1 MEKDRIRF
9 QEECEKA
16 VEISR
21 QTLFQILRDNKDT
34 EYGKKYNFVRIE
46 NIEDFRKLPITDYED
61 YKEEVIRMMKG
72 EENVLTAYPVK
83 YFLTSSI
90 TSNPMFVLPS
100 SIVNKTPSISK
111 LGFNFF

>member
-61 YKEEVIRMMKG
+61 YKEEVIRMMNG

-90 TSNPMFVLPS
+90 TCDDRFVLAS
-100 SIVNKTPSISK
+100 YIVKTTPSTSK
-111 LGFNFF
+111 SLFKCL